1 MMSAARPEDQLLIC
15 VARRSLDVA
24 MAEQMRQLVGRDL
37 DWEYLLATAHRH
49 CVTPLLFYHLNSFG
63 PEAVSPQAMSRLRD
77 DDLEKTSSSLFLT
90 GELLKL
96 IDLLEAHGIQA
107 IPFKGPTLAQSAYG
121 DIGLRQFADLDIL
134 VRKRDFPTVKELLI
148 SHGFRASPRLTT
160 SQEAAL
166 LRFDCS
172 HNFVSEDDVYLDVH
186 WRFVAP
192 YLSFGLDVGRLWDRL
207 EPIMIGGKQFP
218 VLSAEDLLL
227 VLCLHGFTHL
237 WERLGWVCDV
247 ASLID
252 SRKDLNWQLVL
263 ENATTLGARG
273 ILSLGLLLA
282 GDLLD
287 ASIPPE
293 VLKSLQPDA
302 RVKKLAGQVREQLF
316 TERSAPAGLFAEAA
330 TLVSLRER
338 RLDRLRS
345 CLRLATTP
353 RSYDW
358 MFLSVPDS
366 LFFLYYLVRPLRLA
380 GKYGAKLLGDS
391 GKHQASTNGNA
402 DPLS

>member
-1 MMSAARPEDQLLIC
+1 MAKRLRQLL
-15 VARRSLDVA
+15 RS
-24 MAEQMRQLVGRDL
+24 DL
-37 DWEYLLATAHRH
+37 DWEYLVASAHHH
-49 CVTPLLFYHLNSFG
+49 CLTPLLYFHLN
-63 PEAVSPQAMSRLRD
+63 AVGQSMVPRNVISRLEGANYRN
-77 DDLEKTSSSLFLT
+77 TQSSLFLT
-90 GELLKL
+90 GQLVQ
-96 IDLLEAHGIQA
+96 ILECLEENGIRA
-107 IPFKGPTLAQSAYG
+107 IPFKGPTLALRVYG
-121 DIGLRQFADLDIL
+121 DVGLRQFGDLDIL
-134 VRKRDFPTVKELLI
+134 VHRKDILKVKELLI
-148 SHGFRASPRLTT
+148 SRGFKSTLELTGT
-160 SQEAAL
+160 QQAAL
-166 LRFDCS
+166 LRFDCAY
-172 HNFVSEDDVYLDVH
+172 NFDNKQGVALDVH
-186 WRFVAP
+186 WDFVER
-192 YLSFGLDVGRLWDRL
+192 YFSFDIDVSRVWDRL
-207 EPIMIGGKQFP
+207 EPVTISGKQLQT
-218 VLSAEDLLL
+218 LSAEDLLL
-227 VLCLHGFTHL
+227 ILCLHGFTHQ
-237 WERLGWVCDV
+237 WERLGWICDV

-252 SRKDLNWQLVL
+252 SRKDLNWQRIL
-263 ENATTLGARG
+263 ENATTLGVRG

-293 VLKSLQPDA
+293 VSKSLQPDA

-316 TERSAPAGLFAEAA
+316 TERSTPAGLFAEAN

>member
-1 MMSAARPEDQLLIC
+1 MLAARPENEILVC
-15 VARRSLDVA
+15 VARRSLDGA
-24 MAEQMRQLVGRDL
+24 TAERLRELLRGDL
-37 DWEYLLATAHRH
+37 DWNLLRALAQHH
-49 CVTPLLFYHLNSFG
+49 CLMPLLYFHLKTVGQSLVPRN
-63 PEAVSPQAMSRLRD
+63 VMSRLEGANFRN
-77 DDLEKTSSSLFLT
+77 TQSNLFLT
-90 GELLKL
+90 GQLVQV
-96 IDLLEAHGIQA
+96 LEYLEENGIRA
-107 IPFKGPTLAQSAYG
+107 IPFKGPMLALRVYG
-121 DIGLRQFADLDIL
+121 DVSLRQFGDLDIL
-134 VRKRDFPTVKELLI
+134 VHRKDILKVKELLI
-148 SHGFRASPRLTT
+148 SRGFKSTLELNST
-160 SQEAAL
+160 QQAAL
-166 LRFDCS
+166 LRFDCAY
-172 HNFVSEDDVYLDVH
+172 NFDNTQGVALDVH
-186 WRFVAP
+186 WDFVERRF
-192 YLSFGLDVGRLWDRL
+192 SFDVDMSRVWDRL
-207 EPIMIGGKQFP
+207 EPVTISGKRLLT
-218 VLSAEDLLL
+218 LSAEDLLL
-227 VLCLHGFTHL
+227 ILCLHGFTHL
-237 WERLGWVCDV
+237 WERLGWICDV

-252 SRKDLNWQLVL
+252 SRRDLNWQLVL
-263 ENATTLGARG
+263 ENATALGARG

-287 ASIPPE
+287 ASIPSE

-302 RVKKLAGQVREQLF
+302 RVKNLAGQVREQLF
-316 TERSAPAGLFAEAA
+316 TERSQPAGVFAEAA